1 MFLKHDIPQISKIG
15 ILFQNDNM
23 IVLRPFQICK
33 KGEQNK
39 NVDEY

>member
-1 MFLKHDIPQISKIG
+1 MFLKHDIPQMSKIG

-33 KGEQNK
+33 KRGQNK